1 MLQAQHD
8 MKVKKADKSYIAILI
23 NGEKFIIREVVRDEN
38 LISKIV
44 KAEEIFW
51 KDYIEKKVEPDKP
64 LSLDK
69 LD

>member
-1 MLQAQHD
+1 MIQAQHD
-8 MKVKKADKSYIAILI
+8 MKVKKADKCFSAILV
-23 NGEKFIIREVVRDEN
+23 NGEKFIIREFMRDES

-44 KAEEIFW
+44 KVEKIFW
-51 KDYIEKKVEPDKP
+51 DDYIEKKVEPDKP